1 MKQKITV
8 SLDTEL
14 VAFLDSQGEGNRS
27 DYLNCLLT
35 RQRSAQLEAEMITA
49 LKQDMEDREYQ
60 AEIAAWDCVVG
71 DGIDALG

>member
-14 VAFLDSQGEGNRS
+14 VAFLDSQGKGNRS
-27 DYLNCLLT
+27 DYLNCLLNS
-35 RQRSAQLEAEMITA
+35 QRSAQLEAEMITA
-49 LKQDMEDREYQ
+49 LKQDMEDPEYQ